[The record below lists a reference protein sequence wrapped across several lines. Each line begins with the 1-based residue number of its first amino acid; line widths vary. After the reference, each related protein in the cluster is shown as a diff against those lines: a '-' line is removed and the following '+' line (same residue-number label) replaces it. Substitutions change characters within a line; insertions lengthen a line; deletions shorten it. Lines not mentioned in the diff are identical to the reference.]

1 VSLLEEEGS
10 GYYLPFTIEVGNTFI
25 VELST
30 GKLKTL
36 KI

>member
-1 VSLLEEEGS
+1 VLLFGKECS